1 MPDRSDPPQEHRFL
15 CPADRDDPAAA
26 ERALKNFRYIV
37 ASVNQD
43 ATKVWTDLW
52 EQLRTGV
59 TPVGTVL
66 PAMEQGFKPAC
77 GWAEFLE
84 KFWLLKHYLDSID
97 HFSQGSQVRDGDRPV
112 T

>member
-1 MPDRSDPPQEHRFL
+1 MVSRSDPPKEKSCL
-15 CPADRDDPAAA
+15 VPADRDDPAAA
-26 ERALKNFRYIV
+26 ERALKSFRYLV
-37 ASVNQD
+37 ASVNED
-43 ATKVWTDLW
+43 AAKTWGDLW

-97 HFSQGSQVRDGDRPV
+97 HFCRGSQVHDGEHP
-112 T
+112 